1 MRRCTDPL
9 ALDPLSPI
17 GISPIADVSST
28 TDPLAPEPLSAP
40 SARGRPVDSG
50 FVAADA
56 ALVPPRHFGAVGTRT
71 RDSTRHS
78 PRHERAHAG
87 STLTA

>member
-17 GISPIADVSST
+17 GIRPIADIAS
-28 TDPLAPEPLSAP
+28 TDPLALEPLSP
-40 SARGRPVDSG
+40 LSAGARPTDAG

-56 ALVPPRHFGAVGTRT
+56 AVGPPRYFRAVGTRT

-78 PRHERAHAG
+78 PRRERALAR
-87 STLTA
+87 SKLTA

>member
-17 GISPIADVSST
+17 GIGPIADIAST
-28 TDPLAPEPLSAP
+28 TDPLALEPLSP
-40 SARGRPVDSG
+40 LSAGARPTDAG

-56 ALVPPRHFGAVGTRT
+56 ASMIRPAVVPGWATGTACDAPGISIVRWA
-71 RDSTRHS
+71 
-78 PRHERAHAG
+78 RAR
-87 STLTA
+87 